1 MLVVVISSGATIM
14 IEPNAV
20 AVCGEAAESIA
31 CTVKLKVPVV
41 VGVPE
46 IAPVDV
52 FRFNPDGK
60 DPVATI
66 HVYGAVPPVALRV
79 APE

>member
-1 MLVVVISSGATIM
+1 M
-14 IEPNAV
+14 IEAEAV

-31 CTVKLKVPVV
+31 WTVKLKLPVV

-52 FRFNPDGK
+52 LKFNPAGK

-66 HVYGAVPPVALRV
+66 HV
-79 APE
+79 